1 MKKLILSAFMLGFS
15 VLAGAQNA
23 GDIKLPEPNMDR
35 GTNVMKALKDRKSDR
50 TCNGKELSLNDIS
63 DLVWAANG
71 VNRPADGKRTA
82 LNKQDID
89 VYVITAKG
97 AYKYIA
103 ATHTLQLVAEGD
115 HRNAVAGGQDFVN
128 KFPVSLVMVS
138 DLSKFGGS
146 SDRAKLT
153 GAIDAGIVSQNVCI
167 FCSSVGLKTVPRMSM
182 DKEELAKVLKL
193 NENQLPL
200 MNNPVGY

>member
-1 MKKLILSAFMLGFS
+1 MLGIS

-23 GDIKLPEPNMDR
+23 GDIKLPAPNMDR

-50 TCNGKELSLNDIS
+50 TCSGKELSLNDLS

-71 VNRPADGKRTA
+71 VNRPADGKRTAPSA

-138 DLSKFGGS
+138 DLSKFGGG
-146 SDRAKLT
+146 DRAKLT

-182 DKEELAKVLKL
+182 NNEELAKILKL

>member
-1 MKKLILSAFMLGFS
+1 
-15 VLAGAQNA
+15 
-23 GDIKLPEPNMDR
+23 
-35 GTNVMKALKDRKSDR
+35 
-50 TCNGKELSLNDIS
+50 
-63 DLVWAANG
+63 
-71 VNRPADGKRTA
+71 
-82 LNKQDID
+82 
-89 VYVITAKG
+89 
-97 AYKYIA
+97 
-103 ATHTLQLVAEGD
+103 
-115 HRNAVAGGQDFVN
+115 
-128 KFPVSLVMVS
+128 MVS

-182 DKEELAKVLKL
+182 NNEELTKILKL